1 MATRPHSPPPADRS
15 PAIAQRNRRTHAGST
30 ASSTDG
36 DPPAGTKTCA
46 SIDMFVSGLGNYN
59 SANARHAV
67 KELKNVHLYATKA
80 SWQTW
85 ERLSVHSAKFTD
97 LFWVLKMAAGCVGDF
112 MDEYFLRPR
121 RTHLRSDDAFN
132 WSTVPALVD
141 HLLRNREQMLR
152 IADGGM
158 TPQRYRM
165 LKDAIDEAGWTS
177 MTPADLAFIR
187 KKDEGCFWLLC
198 WVRSSVFRKFSTE
211 RLKVVGDARL
221 RRYALR
227 TAVTFVSDV
236 MREHT
241 PLYYVSGKSWIS
253 AVADDEGDEDAEDDA
268 ESDSDSSE
276 WSSDDER

>member
-1 MATRPHSPPPADRS
+1 MATRPRSPPPADRS
-15 PAIAQRNRRTHAGST
+15 PALARRSRAESHAS
-30 ASSTDG
+30 DG

-46 SIDMFVSGLGNYN
+46 SIDLFVSGLGNYN

-112 MDEYFLRPR
+112 MDEYFSRPR
-121 RTHLRSDDAFN
+121 RTHLRSDDEFN

-158 TPQRYRM
+158 TAQRYRM

-177 MTPADLAFIR
+177 MTPADLALIR
-187 KKDEGCFWLLC
+187 KKDEGCFWLLA
-198 WVRSSVFRKFSTE
+198 WVRSSTFRKFSTE

-227 TAVTFVSDV
+227 TAVTFVSGV

-253 AVADDEGDEDAEDDA
+253 AVVDDEGDEDAEADDG

-276 WSSDDER
+276 WSDSDDE